1 MKTRINIGKL
11 RLDGNLIL
19 APMSSVTNLP
29 FRLLCRRYGASLVY
43 SEMVFSEAILRENDK
58 SMARVF
64 TCEEERPLGIQLLG
78 PDAGSLVNSARII
91 TGKYAPEVID
101 VNLGCPAK
109 SVINIGCGAA
119 LLKRPDNIGDIIEK
133 LSGSLDV
140 PLTAKMRVLGDAGET
155 LGIARIIEKAGAD
168 ALVVHGRTQKQQYSG
183 KSNLDIIKSIKR
195 ELSIPV
201 IANGDIADE
210 RTAKHVL
217 EYTQCDGLMI
227 GRAAIGNPYIFRRI
241 AHYLGKGELLPPQTL
256 HERLEDFFEYVG
268 LCRRYGMLT
277 FRDLSAKAMW
287 FTKGLENI
295 KPVRIAL
302 NGAKDAGSILGVM
315 EKLRGLN

>member
-1 MKTRINIGKL
+1 MDIGNL
-11 RLDGNLIL
+11 RLEGNLML

-43 SEMVFSEAILRENDK
+43 SEMVFSEAVLQQSEK

-64 TCEEERPLGIQLLG
+64 TCEEEKPLGVQLLG
-78 PDAGSLVNSARII
+78 SDAGSLVNSARII
-91 TGKYAPEVID
+91 TESCMPQVID

-109 SVINIGCGAA
+109 SVINTGCGAE
-119 LLKRPDNIGDIIEK
+119 LLKKPDDIGEIIEQ
-133 LSGSLDV
+133 LSGSLDI
-140 PLTAKMRVLGDAGET
+140 PLTAKMRVLGDAGKT
-155 LGIARIIEKAGAD
+155 LEVAHIIERAGAD
-168 ALVVHGRTQKQQYSG
+168 ALIVHGRTQKQKYSG
-183 KSNLDIIKSIKR
+183 KSNLDIIKRIKR
-195 ELSIPV
+195 ELFIPV

-241 AHYLGKGELLPPQTL
+241 AHYLREGELLQPQTL
-256 HERLEDFFEYVG
+256 HERLEDFFEYVE
-268 LCRRYGMLT
+268 LCRRYGILT

-295 KPVRIAL
+295 KPVRIRL
-302 NGAKDAGSILGVM
+302 NGAKDEGSILGVM
-315 EKLRGLN
+315 NGLRGLN

>member
-1 MKTRINIGKL
+1 MKTRMNIGKL

-43 SEMVFSEAILRENDK
+43 SEMVFSEAILRQNEK
-58 SMARVF
+58 SIARVF

-78 PDAGSLVNSARII
+78 SDSGSLVNSACILA
-91 TGKYAPEVID
+91 KSYMPQVID

-109 SVINIGCGAA
+109 SVINTGCGAE
-119 LLKRPDNIGDIIEK
+119 LLKKPDDIGEIIGR

-140 PLTAKMRVLGDAGET
+140 PLTAKMRVLGDSGKT
-155 LGIARIIEKAGAD
+155 LEVAHIIERAGAD
-168 ALVVHGRTQKQQYSG
+168 ALIVHGRTQKQQYSG
-183 KSNLDIIKSIKR
+183 KSNLDIIKRIKR

-210 RTAKHVL
+210 RTAKHML

-241 AHYLGKGELLPPQTL
+241 AHYLREGELLPPQTL
-256 HERLEDFFEYVG
+256 HERMEDFFEYVE
-268 LCRRYGMLT
+268 LCRQYGILT

-295 KPVRIAL
+295 KPVRIRL
-302 NGAKDAGSILGVM
+302 NGAKDEVTIIGVM
-315 EKLRGLN
+315 EGLRGLN